1 MGKIKFSLL
10 WFSKTKHQIN
20 CYCKTEKWEKLP
32 SLCCHQEALPPLW
45 NVAQNISGSSLY
57 LNTWVRR
64 WLWKLAGLYNRQD
77 LRAIN
82 ARANDYLS
90 IEYCPEKKTNTKT
103 EQNER
108 WDQVGTPH
116 QPPPANTPGPGWGR
130 VWELK
135 EPPSWHNKRKVS
147 HQTLQCFLRSH
158 SLGRMLGGGGWM
170 VGQHRQA
177 SSLGMGWYDEM
188 INCIFFY
195 RNHSF
200 DTFVRQDIIQL

>member
-90 IEYCPEKKTNTKT
+90 IEYCPEKNKQTQKQSRMKGEIRLGLHTSPHLPTLPGQGGDVYESWRSHPLGTTKGTCLTKHYSAFWDLTAWAGCWEEEGGWSGNTGKH
-103 EQNER
+103 
-108 WDQVGTPH
+108 P
-116 QPPPANTPGPGWGR
+116 
-130 VWELK
+130 VWE
-135 EPPSWHNKRKVS
+135 WADMMR
-147 HQTLQCFLRSH
+147 
-158 SLGRMLGGGGWM
+158 W
-170 VGQHRQA
+170 
-177 SSLGMGWYDEM
+177 
-188 INCIFFY
+188 
-195 RNHSF
+195 
-200 DTFVRQDIIQL
+200 